1 VNLKKKSKKA
11 KVVEEEED
19 GEEVKAEDPNAVT
32 RFRISE
38 PLREALKK
46 RGIEALFPIQART
59 FEDILN
65 GCDLVGRAR
74 TGQVWFSVFVYE

>member
-1 VNLKKKSKKA
+1 
-11 KVVEEEED
+11 
-19 GEEVKAEDPNAVT
+19 
-32 RFRISE
+32 
-38 PLREALKK
+38 
-46 RGIEALFPIQART
+46 LFPIQART

>member
-1 VNLKKKSKKA
+1 
-11 KVVEEEED
+11 
-19 GEEVKAEDPNAVT
+19 VT

-38 PLREALKK
+38 PLREVLKK

-65 GCDLVGRAR
+65 GGDLVGRAR
-74 TGQVWFSVFVYE
+74 TGQVWFFVLVYG